1 MTSYWVGEMRQ
12 VQISEE
18 TFRKLVK
25 LKNHWSFQ
33 HCRVTNPE
41 VLKILDKFKREIFG
55 YGSTASAEDIERIS
69 KQKSRDQLEAEMEHF
84 SRALNELLVSG
95 YDFEPEY
102 TLDMHIKRMMDA
114 IDQGEV
120 GYSTF

>member
-1 MTSYWVGEMRQ
+1 MRQ
-12 VQISEE
+12 IQLSEE

-33 HCRVTNPE
+33 HRRVTNPE
-41 VLKILDKFKREIFG
+41 VLKIIDKLKREIFG
-55 YGSTASAEDIERIS
+55 YSSTASAEEIERIS
-69 KQKSRDQLEAEMEHF
+69 KQKSRDQLEAEMDRF
-84 SRALNELLVSG
+84 SRALNKLLASG

-120 GYSTF
+120 GYSAF